1 MKSLRFL
8 GVAVMAILCAVPS
21 FAQSDIEVFGFFQ
34 SFATHSFRTQKQT
47 LPMPG
52 AVTQEMNIDNSVFS
66 LQQANIFASKDLGNN
81 FGAFVNLEFVNS
93 YSSDRGWGSLN
104 LQEAF
109 VKYEGSNSFN
119 IKAGLFLPQ
128 FNNLYEIYNRMP
140 LLPYIIRPF
149 VYETS
154 LSGLLPPEDY
164 LPSRGLVQAYGFF
177 PAGDSKIDYAVYVGE
192 AEDSYIVSDKK
203 PMEFRPDAT
212 GTSLVSLKTIGARVG
227 VRSGGLKLGASLTM
241 DSDNHRADT
250 TLNSPGVGNGDIPR
264 MRVGADLSYS
274 TGGLTLNAE
283 LIMVN
288 YTLTDAQL
296 AVIKANQML
305 GGDMNKL
312 FYFASLQY
320 DINDQLYV
328 YGVFNSFKDNFSSV
342 LKENLV
348 GISGGFGYRAN
359 DNVVLKL
366 QLYRTQLSAKFPNAE
381 PFKTMGIDGKPIYDL
396 SIFSVYGG
404 VSVAF

>member
-1 MKSLRFL
+1 
-8 GVAVMAILCAVPS
+8 
-21 FAQSDIEVFGFFQ
+21 
-34 SFATHSFRTQKQT
+34 
-47 LPMPG
+47 
-52 AVTQEMNIDNSVFS
+52 
-66 LQQANIFASKDLGNN
+66 
-81 FGAFVNLEFVNS
+81 
-93 YSSDRGWGSLN
+93 
-104 LQEAF
+104 
-109 VKYEGSNSFN
+109 
-119 IKAGLFLPQ
+119 
-128 FNNLYEIYNRMP
+128 
-140 LLPYIIRPF
+140 
-149 VYETS
+149 
-154 LSGLLPPEDY
+154 
-164 LPSRGLVQAYGFF
+164 
-177 PAGDSKIDYAVYVGE
+177 
-192 AEDSYIVSDKK
+192 
-203 PMEFRPDAT
+203 MEFRPDAT